1 MTIFNPNDIGQSN
14 GNLFGLPNKY
24 QQAEVVVL
32 PVPWDVTVSYGDGT
46 SSAPERILEESLQV
60 DLFDLDYGNFW
71 EQGIS
76 YLKSS
81 EEIEEKCQATR
92 PYAVEAIKLLEKG
105 NHIDSNSTLQKNT
118 EKVNKVCSEMIDW
131 VHTEALKLILDQKKV
146 VLLGG
151 DHSTPLGY
159 LKALDSQNESFGILQ
174 IDAHCDLRDTYEGFE
189 YSHASIMYNAMKLKN
204 ISSLTQVGIRDFCEA
219 EMDYANKSPKP
230 IHIFY
235 DRVMQYQRI
244 EGKTWKVIC
253 EDIINT
259 LPQKVY
265 ISFDIDGL
273 KPSNCPNTGTPVAG
287 GLEIDE
293 VFYNFNLVKSSGR
306 KIIGMDLNEV
316 GSEVWDAN
324 VGARV
329 LYRMLGL
336 WMSKNES
343 KN

>member
-204 ISSLTQVGIRDFCEA
+204 IS
-219 EMDYANKSPKP
+219 
-230 IHIFY
+230 
-235 DRVMQYQRI
+235 
-244 EGKTWKVIC
+244 
-253 EDIINT
+253 
-259 LPQKVY
+259 
-265 ISFDIDGL
+265 
-273 KPSNCPNTGTPVAG
+273 
-287 GLEIDE
+287 
-293 VFYNFNLVKSSGR
+293 
-306 KIIGMDLNEV
+306 
-316 GSEVWDAN
+316 
-324 VGARV
+324 
-329 LYRMLGL
+329 
-336 WMSKNES
+336 
-343 KN
+343 